1 MKKLISY
8 LKTRLERCLQDRYG
22 IDELSILLLCAT
34 AVLSFG
40 TVLLRKTAV
49 YGVMVLL
56 TAIPAIWA
64 VFRCL
69 SHNISS
75 RRSENDTYLKIR
87 DEIVYQVSLRKKT
100 REIKK
105 SYKYF
110 TCKACKCRYRVPRGQ
125 GKIQITCP
133 NCKEKKVKR
142 T

>member
-8 LKTRLERCLQDRYG
+8 LKTRLERYLQDRYG
-22 IDELSILLLCAT
+22 IDELSILLLYAT

-64 VFRCL
+64 AFRCL

-75 RRSENDTYLKIR
+75 RRSENDTYLKVR

-133 NCKEKKVKR
+133 HCKEKTIKR

>member
-8 LKTRLERCLQDRYG
+8 LKTRLERYLQDRYG
-22 IDELSILLLCAT
+22 IDELSILLLCAA

-133 NCKEKKVKR
+133 HCKEKTVKR